1 MRDAT
6 QVEALIPHRL
16 PMRLVEGFE
25 DPVDERMLAFAGVSA
40 SWPTVCGGAAR
51 TLILIE
57 LIAQS
62 AGVLQGF
69 RERAQGKPVS
79 GGLLVGIPALTVSK
93 ARVPVGTR
101 LRCSVSI
108 SHGAPNY
115 LVFDGRVTDTAGE
128 LWLAGSV
135 QAYRVGDCA
144 TLGDPP

>member
-6 QVEALIPHRL
+6 HVEALIPHRL

-25 DPVDERMLAFAGVSA
+25 DPVDEHMLACAEVRA

-79 GGLLVGIPALTVSK
+79 GGLLVGIPALAVSK
-93 ARVPVGTR
+93 ARIPVGTQ

-115 LVFDGRVTDTAGE
+115 LVFDGRVTDTTGE

-135 QAYRVGDCA
+135 QAYRVDDCV
-144 TLGDPP
+144 LGDQP